1 MKSRNN
7 YAAKIHNALQR
18 YIFLSV
24 NISSIYIFTNVWAYF
39 SSLYENKV
47 VHLHTNTNLLLMPN
61 KKSCEYENNNAVTG
75 CADAQTS
82 SVKVQV
88 PATKTKYTSSAR
100 CTTTA
105 NTCCLLIA
113 ESSSNRQNDE
123 FEIGAGNDKLI

>member
-24 NISSIYIFTNVWAYF
+24 NISSIYIFTNVLAYF

-88 PATKTKYTSSAR
+88 PATEDEIHIICEVHDNSKHMLPAYRRVIIRTK
-100 CTTTA
+100 
-105 NTCCLLIA
+105 
-113 ESSSNRQNDE
+113 
-123 FEIGAGNDKLI
+123 